1 MFSGLVVIFRD
12 KPSEHLC
19 TQDASCVAGPLTL
32 CLPPFYFMLRLV
44 TLPLHKYIVLAT
56 VALAV
61 FVVAGRPA
69 SAATVKALTDRPAQ
83 LVVPTTG
90 QTFSLFDGKFRGGAN
105 IAIADLGGDGDE
117 EFIVGAGSNGGPQV
131 EIYNSSGKKVRSF
144 FVFNKTTKAG
154 VNIAAGDLDN
164 DGKAEIVVTP
174 QLGYAPTVEVYDG
187 NGKRKTQFYAFEK
200 SYSGGVRIAVLPART
215 GQSGKIIAASGLGRD
230 MEVRIFDLSGHEA
243 IKSYFPYG
251 KKVGDGV
258 TVAAGYSQVIGE
270 PVIILG
276 GATGK
281 KPMVQVYG
289 LTTKKVQRYF
299 LAYTEPMRAGVWVGY
314 TNDTIITGPN
324 LGGGPDIRVYDL
336 NTSTLENQYLVFES
350 NYRGG
355 VRVALTSTGA
365 PVVTSASQPN
375 DQVVGAGKGK
385 RIIVDLSEQ
394 KLKLI
399 ENGRVISVRTIS
411 TGKWLTPTPTG
422 EYKTRNKIVT
432 AYSKPYGLYME
443 YWMAFTADGSYGLHS
458 LPYWKLGNG
467 GRLYEG
473 ANHLGTPVSHG
484 CIRQSLAD
492 AKSLYDWAPVGTPVT
507 ITK

>member
-1 MFSGLVVIFRD
+1 
-12 KPSEHLC
+12 
-19 TQDASCVAGPLTL
+19 
-32 CLPPFYFMLRLV
+32 MLRPV
-44 TLPLHKYIVLAT
+44 TLPLHKQILFTAIILA
-56 VALAV
+56 AF
-61 FVVAGRPA
+61 FVVGQPVK
-69 SAATVKALTDRPAQ
+69 AATVKALADRPAQ
-83 LVVPTTG
+83 LVIPTTG

-105 IAIADLGGDGDE
+105 IAVADLGGDGDE
-117 EFIVGAGSNGGPQV
+117 EYIVGAGSNGGPQV
-131 EIYNSSGKKVRSF
+131 EIYTADGTKVRSF

-164 DGKAEIVVTP
+164 DGKAEIVVAP

-187 NGKRKTQFYAFEK
+187 NGKLKTQFYAFEK
-200 SYSGGVRIAVLPART
+200 AYSGGVRIAVMAARN

-230 MEVRIFDLSGHEA
+230 MEVRIFDLSGQAA

-251 KKVGDGV
+251 KKTGDGV
-258 TVAAGYSQVIGE
+258 TVAAGYSEVIGE
-270 PVIILG
+270 PVVIIG
-276 GATGK
+276 GAAGK

-289 LTTKKVQRYF
+289 LNTRKVQRYF
-299 LAYTEPMRAGVWVGY
+299 LAYKVKMRSGLWVGY
-314 TNDTIITGPN
+314 KNDTIVTGPN

-336 NTSTLENQYLVFES
+336 NTLILEQQVSVFES

-365 PVVTSASQPN
+365 PVVTSASQPD

-385 RIIVDLSEQ
+385 RIEVDLSEQ
-394 KLKLI
+394 KLRMI
-399 ENGRVISVRTIS
+399 ENGRVISIRTIS
-411 TGKWLTPTPTG
+411 TGKWSTPTPTG
-422 EYKTRNKIVT
+422 EFKTRNKIVT

-443 YWMAFTADGSYGLHS
+443 YWMAFSADGSYGVHS
-458 LPYWKLGNG
+458 LPYWRLANG

-492 AKSLYDWAPVGTPVT
+492 AKSLYDWAPVGTPVI